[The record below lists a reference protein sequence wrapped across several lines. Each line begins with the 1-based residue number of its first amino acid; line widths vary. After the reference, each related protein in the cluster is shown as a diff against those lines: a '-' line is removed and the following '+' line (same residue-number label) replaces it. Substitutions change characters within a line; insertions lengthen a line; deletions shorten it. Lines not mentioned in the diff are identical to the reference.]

1 MQQSWSTLLFVS
13 LGVNSVL
20 GTPITKDDSAAVL
33 VKRGDPSGVTVAMA
47 PGNSPDCG
55 GKVWSPDE
63 LIAAIQQATDYEATQ
78 NYQGKDSYPHEF
90 KNRPQTSLNPIK
102 WLFDSP
108 ESFDFPNCPTG
119 PLLEFPLM
127 RDTSNT
133 LIFQGGKNRPGK
145 NNPDRVIFTFQSNVA
160 ATYCGVITHQKE
172 DDDDGI
178 LDLDWWEGEMYTG
191 DFRGCNPLF

>member
-1 MQQSWSTLLFVS
+1 MQQSWSTLLLAS
-13 LGVNSVL
+13 LSATSVL
-20 GTPITKDDSAAVL
+20 ATPITRDDSAAAVA
-33 VKRGDPSGVTVAMA
+33 KRDPAAVVIAMA
-47 PGNSPDCG
+47 PGASPDCG
-55 GKVWSPDE
+55 GKVWSPAE
-63 LIAAIQQATDYEATQ
+63 LTAAIQQAADYETNN

-108 ESFDFPNCPTG
+108 PSFDFPNCPTG

-133 LIFQGGKNRPGK
+133 AIFKGGKNRPGK
-145 NNPDRVIFTFQSNVA
+145 NNPDRVIFTYQSDTA

-172 DDDDGI
+172 EDDNDDI
-178 LDLDWWEGEMYTG
+178 FDWFEGEMYTG